1 MSLRVDATNL
11 NSDHHDCHSTDGQA
25 EGLEEV
31 AEHFVAA
38 GVRVEDGAGRG
49 RAARIWQHRVG
60 KVRLRPGGSAACEL
74 EAGSNQSSFAVTVE

>member
-11 NSDHHDCHSTDGQA
+11 NSDNHDCHSTDGQA

-49 RAARIWQHRVG
+49 RAARIW
-60 KVRLRPGGSAACEL
+60 
-74 EAGSNQSSFAVTVE
+74 